1 MITKPNDRQFL
12 PFRKRRFGAG
22 HMTRLEMNFLHM
34 QRLLAMVIGIAIPN
48 RDESNR
54 LVQKSLPALFL

>member
-12 PFRKRRFGAG
+12 PFRKWRFGAG
-22 HMTRLEMNFLHM
+22 HVTRPEMNFLHM
-34 QRLLAMVIGIAIPN
+34 QRLLAMVIAIPN

-54 LVQKSLPALFL
+54 FVQKSLPALFL